1 MNEGI
6 TADNPNTWT
15 RSEQFHP
22 YVVYDKFEEYISR
35 EVKEKYGAIA
45 TSALSRT
52 RTYMY
57 RRGNNA
63 HIHKDP
69 YNYKDVLDTKV
80 LTFDFGILEDSA
92 SNVDPVVF
100 QLRVMDMEIINDEYV
115 SHKKKNGEWTM
126 KVLEESQV
134 CADYVLEIY
143 VREMTLRR
151 AQNQVTFLLGNS
163 ISALK
168 DKPLAKPLL
177 ESINILVLGV
187 LNESNQRYMVD
198 EYDLGED
205 NKHKLELIANDTRY
219 MHTFLLVNRMQQ
231 DATTA
236 LIKTY
241 VPDSVRDGK
250 LFKVVD
256 VETED

>member
-1 MNEGI
+1 
-6 TADNPNTWT
+6 
-15 RSEQFHP
+15 
-22 YVVYDKFEEYISR
+22 
-35 EVKEKYGAIA
+35 
-45 TSALSRT
+45 
-52 RTYMY
+52 MY

-168 DKPLAKPLL
+168 DKPLANPLL
-177 ESINILVLGV
+177 ESIKVI
-187 LNESNQRYMVD
+187 
-198 EYDLGED
+198 
-205 NKHKLELIANDTRY
+205 
-219 MHTFLLVNRMQQ
+219 
-231 DATTA
+231 
-236 LIKTY
+236 
-241 VPDSVRDGK
+241 RDIW
-250 LFKVVD
+250 
-256 VETED
+256 